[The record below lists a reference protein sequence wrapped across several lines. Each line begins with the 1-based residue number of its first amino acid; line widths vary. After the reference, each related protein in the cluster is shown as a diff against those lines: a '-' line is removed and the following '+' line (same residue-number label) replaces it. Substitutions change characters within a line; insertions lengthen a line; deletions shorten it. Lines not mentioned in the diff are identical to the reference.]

1 MKVLVAMSIMLLPA
15 LLFAQ
20 EVAVDSPNPF
30 FEEWT
35 TPFGVP
41 PFKEIR
47 NAHYLPAFERG
58 MAEHQA
64 EIAAIVGSQE
74 EPTFPNT
81 IEALERA
88 GELLGKVSHVFYSL
102 LGALTDDE
110 LDEIARQISPRLT
123 GHFDDILL
131 NAKLFARVKA
141 VYDHKDALKLS
152 TEEQALLEETW
163 QDFVRGGANLDA
175 EKQVAL
181 RTINEQLSLLTLQF
195 GQNILKEDNKFQ
207 LVLETPEDLNGLPAR
222 VIDGAAKAAGERG
235 LDGKWVFTLHKPS
248 LFPFITYS
256 TRRDLREKMYRGYI
270 ERGANG
276 DELDNRSLI
285 MKIVNLRTRQAN
297 LFGYKNYAEFALAR
311 RVAANPENV
320 YRLLNKLWRPA
331 LARAKRE
338 LAEMQALADGE
349 GADFKLASWD
359 WWYYAEKVRKA
370 RYDLDDSQLRPY
382 FELSRVQQGAFDV
395 AAQLYGIQFIE
406 RNDIPTYHKDVRAFE
421 VQEADGS
428 HLGIFYT
435 DFFPRA
441 SKRGGAWCGT
451 YRDSHRRDG
460 KKVHPVVNNVG
471 NFSMPTADKPALLSF
486 EEVTTLFHEFGHA
499 LHVLFNDTKYVRT
512 ADAVRVDFVELPS
525 QIMENWASE
534 PEVLKMYARHYETG
548 EPIPDELIA
557 KLQKSATFNQGFE
570 TVEYLA
576 ASLLDMDWHTATLA
590 GEIDVD
596 AFEEESLNGI
606 GLIPEVISR
615 YRSTYFRHIF
625 SGSYY
630 AAGYYSYI
638 WAAVLDADAFEAF
651 KENGLF
657 DRKTAAAFRNHVLS
671 KGGTE
676 DQMILYKRFRGTD
689 PKIEPLLKRR
699 GLLED

>member
-1 MKVLVAMSIMLLPA
+1 MKALVAISIMLLPT
-15 LLFAQ
+15 LLHAQ
-20 EVAVDSPNPF
+20 EVAVKSPNPF

-41 PFKEIR
+41 PFKEIT

-58 MAEHQA
+58 MAEHKA
-64 EIAAIVGSQE
+64 EIAAILDSQE
-74 EPTFPNT
+74 APTFANT
-81 IEALERA
+81 IEAIERA
-88 GELLGKVSHVFYSL
+88 GEQLGRVSHVFYGL

-110 LDEIARQISPRLT
+110 LDEIARKASPMLT

-131 NAKLFARVKA
+131 NAQLFARVKA
-141 VYDHKDALKLS
+141 VYNQRDMLKL
-152 TEEQALLEETW
+152 TVEEQTLLEETW
-163 QDFVRGGANLDA
+163 QDFVRGGANLGKEQQA
-175 EKQVAL
+175 VL
-181 RTINEQLSLLTLQF
+181 RAINEQLSAFTLEF

-207 LVLETPEDLNGLPAR
+207 LVLEKPEDLDGLPAR
-222 VIDGAAKAAGERG
+222 VIDGGASAAKERG
-235 LDGKWVFTLHKPS
+235 LEGKWVFTLHKPS

-256 TRRDLREKMYRGYI
+256 TRRDLREQMYRGYI

-276 DELDNRSLI
+276 DELDNRELI
-285 MKIVNLRTRQAN
+285 RKIVDLRTRKAN
-297 LFGYKNYAEFALAR
+297 LFGYKSYAEFALAR
-311 RVAANPENV
+311 RVAANPKNV
-320 YRLLNKLWRPA
+320 YGLLNKLWQPA

-338 LAEMQALADGE
+338 LVEMQALADRD
-349 GADFKLASWD
+349 GADFKLESWD

-370 RYDLDDSQLRPY
+370 RYDLDDSELRPY
-382 FELSRVQQGAFDV
+382 FELNRVQEGAFDV
-395 AAQLYGIQFIE
+395 ASKLYGIKFIE
-406 RNDIPTYHKDVRAFE
+406 RKDIPTYHEEVKTFE
-421 VQEADGS
+421 VQDADGS

-460 KKVHPVVNNVG
+460 KKIHPVVNNVG
-471 NFSMPTADKPALLSF
+471 NFSAPTKGKPALLSY

-548 EPIPDELIA
+548 EPIPDKLIA
-557 KLQKSATFNQGFE
+557 KLQQSATFNQGFA

-576 ASLLDMDWHTATLA
+576 ASLLDMDWHTATQA
-590 GEIDVD
+590 GDVDVD
-596 AFEEESLNGI
+596 AFEQKSLDRV
-606 GLIPEVISR
+606 GLIPEIISR
-615 YRSTYFRHIF
+615 YRSSYFRHIF
-625 SGSYY
+625 SGAYY

-657 DRKTAAAFRNHVLS
+657 DQKTAAAFRTHVLS

-699 GLLED
+699 GLLGN